1 MNEEMKLESTMR
13 IIVRK
18 DWMHDD
24 CLLLCWLIDSPFS
37 SSLLLLLLL
46 LLLHLPWGFLDSV
59 C

>member
-37 SSLLLLLLL
+37 SSLLLLLL
-46 LLLHLPWGFLDSV
+46 HLPWRFLDSV